1 MAKKARRNA
10 RFLGS
15 FQKSIDLAHEAK
27 KNSSV
32 QPSSFLSVQEMGEE
46 VIVMELTVEYV
57 ALGHEA
63 VLATI

>member
-1 MAKKARRNA
+1 MRLGEYGNAAAWQRREAENA

-32 QPSSFLSVQEMGEE
+32 QPSSFLSIQEMGEE
-46 VIVMELTVEYV
+46 VM
-57 ALGHEA
+57 AWNQQ
-63 VLATI
+63 